1 MPTGRKVTLSI
12 IGLSTMFLAGS
23 VAAQSPITN
32 WLQDPATPL
41 AREVR
46 NTFWI
51 TMSMIMPFLLAA
63 EGILLYSI
71 FKFRARP
78 GAQPA
83 TFHENLKLEIIW
95 TILPAIALIIIAV
108 PAFGTLKKMEVP
120 PKSDLVVEVIGHQ
133 FFWEYRYP
141 RYEINFSEKPLVVPV
156 NKVITLNC
164 TSVDVIHSW
173 FVPAF
178 GVKQDA
184 NPGRITHAWFKALQT
199 GTYKGQCAEL
209 CGALHALMYITVKV
223 VSDEEFAAWV
233 EKNQP
238 VPVTPTEA
246 TAPVKSKT

>member
-1 MPTGRKVTLSI
+1 MSTSRKVTLSV
-12 IGLSTMFLAGS
+12 IGLSAIFLAGS

-41 AREVR
+41 ARDVR
-46 NTFWI
+46 NTFRI
-51 TMSMIMPFLLAA
+51 TISVIMPFFLAA
-63 EGILLYSI
+63 EGLLLYSI

-95 TILPAIALIIIAV
+95 TILPTIALIIIAV

-141 RYEINFSEKPLVVPV
+141 RYGITLVDKPLVVPV
-156 NKVITLNC
+156 DKVVTLNL

-184 NPGRITHAWFKALQT
+184 TPGRISNAWFKVEQT

-209 CGALHALMYITVKV
+209 CGELHALMYITVKV
-223 VSDEEFAAWV
+223 APEDEFEAWLSQQAPK
-233 EKNQP
+233 ETQP
-238 VPVTPTEA
+238 E
-246 TAPVKSKT
+246 S

>member
-83 TFHENLKLEIIW
+83 TFHENLKLENIW

-120 PKSDLVVEVIGHQ
+120 PKRDLVVEVIGHQ

-141 RYEINFSEKPLVVPV
+141 RYGITLVDKPLVVPED
-156 NKVITLNC
+156 KVVTLNL

-184 NPGRITHAWFKALQT
+184 TPGRISHAWFQVDQV

-209 CGALHALMYITVKV
+209 CGELHAKMYITVKAV
-223 VSDEEFAAWV
+223 DLEEFEEWLGKQK
-233 EKNQP
+233 EQKKPKLQRT
-238 VPVTPTEA
+238 TPQEE
-246 TAPVKSKT
+246 

>member
-1 MPTGRKVTLSI
+1 MSI

-141 RYEINFSEKPLVVPV
+141 RYGITLVDKPLVVPV
-156 NKVITLNC
+156 DKVVTLNL

-184 NPGRITHAWFKALQT
+184 TPGRISNAWFKVEEA
-199 GTYKGQCAEL
+199 GTYQGQCAEL
-209 CGALHALMYITVKV
+209 CGELHALMYITVKV
-223 VSDEEFAAWV
+223 VEPEEFEEWL
-233 EKNQP
+233 KK
-238 VPVTPTEA
+238 
-246 TAPVKSKT
+246 TAPKTELPS